1 MVTSVRILGQLL
13 RRWQPLVAALALLLG
28 ASSALAFVHPGGLH
42 TQADLDRMKT
52 QVAAGAHP
60 WIDDWNLLSQD
71 PLAQYTYAAKPLANM
86 GTSRQAADLD
96 AHAAY
101 LNAIRWY
108 ISGDTR
114 YADCAVSILNAWTQ
128 TVNQVPTG
136 TDTPGLIAIPIQDF
150 ALAGEVLRIYPGWQS
165 TDFAAFQAM
174 FANYLYPVVNDFLTN
189 HNGQGPTHYWTNWDA
204 CNLGSLIAMGV
215 LCDNQ
220 SWFDQGVTYYKSG
233 IGAGCIMNA
242 VVDQYPGN
250 LYPSETI
257 GQWQESGRDQAH
269 SQLGLGLLGYA
280 CQTAWNQGVD
290 LFSYS
295 SNRFLSG
302 AEYVAQYNLW
312 HDVPY
317 TQYLNSD
324 PLVCAFVARNKRG
337 QYGDRPVYEL
347 LYNHYAVLGGLSTP
361 NVKAMAELERPEG
374 GGNDHFGYGTLTFT
388 QVANASPYP
397 VVAPPPVPTGLTATA
412 GVGTVW
418 LSWTPPAGDVV
429 GSYNVLRATTSGGPY
444 TVIASASTTPKTLAP
459 QYTDTNVAN
468 GTTYYYVVQAA
479 NASGTSASSAEV
491 SALSVPSFALGNGWA
506 DQDIGSVLTPGS
518 ASCSVA
524 NANTFIVSGS
534 GSDVFGT
541 ADQLHYAYQ
550 SVTGDYTFVGR
561 IATQTLSGSNG
572 DKVGLMMRESL
583 DPGAKHVF
591 LVFYQRNSGEADFI
605 SRPTTGGASTSVT
618 GQGMITTS
626 IWFKLVRSGNT
637 FTGSV
642 SVDAT
647 NWVTTASATVAM
659 ANTYYAGIAVCSR
672 SSTGV
677 LTTAT
682 VDNVSS
688 VTALPNPP
696 VITSASSATATVG
709 SAFSYQIAA
718 TGSPTSFAASG
729 LPAGLVVDP
738 ATGIISGTPNAFGT
752 YNTTIGATNASGTA
766 TAALTITV
774 NPAVSTNGTWKD
786 QTSSGITPL
795 TLNLTFT
802 ASSSTVAYTVVTTSP
817 PPSTTTPVVGDALR
831 VNTTIGNFNNGNAY
845 YITAVNPTAGTLQLA
860 SAPGGA
866 AITAT
871 TAGTSV
877 APIYMRWSNALN
889 WVGGTIA
896 NGYGAVATIGN
907 LASNTRIALAGNWI
921 VGTINFTGGGGSDLD
936 LTGYDYATT
945 AGGSITFATGTSATP
960 LFSVARNAT
969 FPVNMSGARYI
980 RVIGNQGLEVM
991 SSSDATTGSTV
1002 SWRPQSGIDW
1012 SKFSG
1017 DLQVRQGR
1025 LDVQANNVLPTTSN
1039 VVLGNGNTTSGRFAV
1054 MSMTSG
1060 RSQVIG
1066 ALSGASIGRITAG
1079 SSGTTTA
1086 GTAVTLTIGGNNGSG
1101 AFAGVI
1107 GADAVGLSLN
1117 TTPITLIKNGTGTE
1131 VLSGANVYTGTTTI
1145 NAGTFLVNGSLAGPV
1160 AVNAG
1165 TFGGAGST
1173 ASTVTIGTGTGSG
1186 AVFAPGNNGIGTFT
1200 TTGALT
1206 LRSDA
1211 TFAFECSPSTVTADK
1226 VLANGVTLNNAIFS
1240 PVVVGQSAAI
1250 SGGTVLTVISNT
1262 GSSAVSGTFNG
1273 LPEGSTV
1280 TIGVNAFRLS
1290 YVGGDGNDVTLTAL
1304 GAAQP
1309 PVITSTAATGAFGGT
1324 FSFAVVASN
1333 TPTGFS
1339 ATGLPAGL
1347 SINPTTGVI
1356 SGTPLA
1362 AGSFTATITATNA
1375 AGSTSAPLTISVPKV
1390 VGVNLR
1396 AYNTYG
1402 MNATD
1407 VAGVVRATH
1416 WNNLVGPATTGETV
1430 STTALTDNL
1439 GLPVNGMSVTY
1450 TAGTTGGSYTNSG
1463 TLKFGT
1469 DAVTVNPATNDPNL
1483 YSSAFDQ
1490 YDTTPSTLSVT
1501 GIPYSN
1507 YDLVVYVYDGGANQG
1522 GVVTANGQT
1531 LAIRGGVGN
1540 PDVNGNGYVASTD
1553 SVNTSGTAVQQG
1565 NYVRFSG
1572 LSGNL
1577 TATFLATNMGSSTL
1591 RLKIAGFQIFGN
1603 DAAPAPTTAPAAPA
1617 TLTASGGNTQVA
1629 LNWSY
1634 AATATSY
1641 NIYNGGALLATVA
1654 SPLTS
1659 YADTAV
1665 TNGTAYSYTV
1675 SAVNSVGEG
1684 AASQPATATPAA
1696 PSFTPPLRTVYQY
1709 SIPMAPIYGSWSY
1722 DSQRRAYLWVPP
1734 GCTKIQGVVL
1744 GLHNMLEKPMFDDP
1758 VIRQACADANLAI
1771 VFISPGDSKTWT
1783 PNGVGNYTAGHLTT
1797 AIDLDPGNYV
1807 SADINP
1813 STGTNYATDI
1823 NPATGTRFANQTEQA
1838 GAEVAALLGK
1848 LATESGFAELQ
1859 YAPILLTGH
1868 SAASPFVWTR
1878 GLATTAA
1885 LTGRVFGILPY
1896 KGFFPGSIPD
1906 GIPVF
1911 HTASEWQEIS
1921 SWGNT
1926 WELGDSPAL
1935 RGLRAGGT
1943 NKLLSSFIQP
1953 GTGHY
1958 EYAAEQSGPLALFIE
1973 KVAQYRIPAN
1983 WPATGYPTLNTID
1996 PTTGYLVDVT
2006 KVGSGNAQPMAYA
2019 DWVAAGKDPL
2029 RAYWYFDQ
2037 QMAQTVCDAENA
2049 GFTKL
2054 PQMINGFQNATTLAP
2069 LASQSNGIGYV
2080 NVTATLLADGVS
2092 FKVQA
2097 ASVNQSP
2104 IQRLYNGRPLG
2115 MPTGSIAFRVN
2126 GSGAMKQVGVDTF
2139 RVWMDRGTV
2148 IKEGQP
2154 WEPFIIARQPGDAN
2168 YRSADRPL
2176 FVTTSVP
2183 VNNINGTA
2191 QTITF
2196 PTIPDQLNTNLQPI
2210 TLNATSSSGLP
2221 VQYWVVSGPYR
2232 NDENNSAVL
2241 IPDQMP
2247 AKPTYP
2253 IRVIVGAWQW
2263 GQPNSIAA
2271 ATPVYQ
2277 QFYIVTPPPIP
2288 AAPTGL
2294 AATAN
2299 GPEFTLTW
2307 SAPANATSYAV
2318 KRATTSGGPYTTLAT
2333 GLSGTSYLDVSTTY
2347 GTTYYYV
2354 VTASDVSGESP
2365 NSAELSATATSSQV
2379 SGTWTQAGTTTNYN
2393 DAANWSNGIAA
2404 SGVGAVATISKT
2416 GPTIVLNT
2424 NATIGALTGT
2434 WASGASMN
2442 LSGPGS
2448 TLTLATTS
2456 GAPTFSFYNWFSR
2469 YDYVSNLNVAGTQGL
2484 TYVGKS
2490 NVLVF
2495 QAGVTWNGFSGP
2507 FTIAPNTDGSMV
2519 YAQAANVLPP
2529 GDLTL
2534 TAGAGTNGY
2543 RNTKLV
2549 LNGGADQTIGALNS
2563 TVSSTAT
2570 AYVSSYSG
2578 PALLTGSAP
2587 AGANAVGFATLTL
2600 GAGNGSGTFAG
2611 KIGTGYN
2618 NSANVEDPTA
2628 SLLDIVKIGT
2638 GTQTFSGANNYV
2650 GATTVAAGTLL
2661 VNGTHSPTGLG
2672 VLGTYDVSGTLG
2684 GSGTIK
2690 PSADSAGSAMIVV
2703 ENSGTLQPGGA
2714 NVDTN
2719 ADHAVDATGSVLT
2732 LDQSA
2737 SQRGVLALTA
2747 GSHLHA
2753 TLGAGLTSTRL
2764 AIVGQATTPT
2774 PAITFT
2780 NAVLDAADLTAG
2792 ALTPGQ
2798 YVAVSSDAPGSF
2810 AGLTVAADGTI
2821 TGGLA
2826 LGTGFDAYPGSTLKV
2841 VGNTIVVSLAP
2852 PVITSAATANGTY
2865 NAPFTYAI
2873 AATET
2878 PTAFAATGL
2887 PAGLALDP
2895 TSGVISGAP
2904 ATTGVFTVALTATN
2918 AGGTG
2923 TATLTLS
2930 IAKAPAAIALGALSQ
2945 IYDGTAKAATAT
2957 STPAGLTVDLSYSA
2971 TPINVGQYAVT
2982 ATIDDPNYVG
2992 ATTGTLTIAPEPIA
3006 IALAGLD
3013 ATYDGTPKSVG
3024 VATSPVAGV
3033 PVAVTYNGAPT
3044 PPTNAGNYP
3053 VAAIV
3058 TDPNFTGSAS
3068 AALVIAKATPVVSV
3082 TPYTVTYDGGA
3093 HTATGTAKGVQ
3104 GETLA
3109 GLNLTGT
3116 THANAGTYNDPWT
3129 FTDVTGDYRNAAGDV
3144 TDSIAKATATIA
3156 LAPLTQTYDGTPR
3169 AVTATTTPAGLGVDL
3184 SYDGKSAAPVYPG
3197 LHSITATISDPNY
3210 TGNGTGTLSITITAL
3225 VRQVSTLDGAID
3237 GSLQVLSGD
3246 GTTLNGNAWMS
3257 GDLLAPGTPNLG
3269 LNGNATLAGTNN
3281 AGGATNPSNYAITLN
3296 GNAVIRYLVTQ
3307 VDPLTLP
3314 SVNPP
3319 VTPAGTRNVTLNSSS
3334 EMAGDFATI
3343 RNLTLNGNAGT
3354 LTVPPGAYGKLTANG
3369 SSSFVLGRAGATQPD
3384 VYNLQGLVLNGAS
3397 TLQIA
3402 GPVVIVV
3409 GSGVTVNGAAGNS
3422 EHPDWLSL
3430 QVATGGVTANGN
3442 AVFAGSIVAPNGTV
3456 ILNGGSTLTGLITS
3470 DSLIISTHAELKQ
3483 PTP

>member
-1 MVTSVRILGQLL
+1 MFSVILRFCRTA
-13 RRWQPLVAALALLLG
+13 RRLPALGALLLLLCSPG
-28 ASSALAFVHPGGLH
+28 SLLAAFVHPGGLH

-60 WIDDWNLLSQD
+60 WIDDWNLLIQD

-114 YADCAVSILNAWTQ
+114 YADCAVNILNAWAK

-136 TDTPGLIAIPIQDF
+136 ADTPGLIAIPIQDF
-150 ALAGEVLRIYPGWQS
+150 ALAGEVLRIYPGWQPA
-165 TDFAAFQAM
+165 DFAAFQGM
-174 FANYLYPVVNDFLTN
+174 FANYLYPVVNNFLTN

-220 SWFDQGVTYYKSG
+220 AWFDQGVTYFQSG
-233 IGAGCIMNA
+233 VGAGCITNA
-242 VVDQYPGN
+242 VPYEYKGN
-250 LYPSETI
+250 LYSGETI

-290 LFSYS
+290 LFSYAQ
-295 SNRFLSG
+295 NRFLAG

-312 HDVPY
+312 HEVPY
-317 TQYLNSD
+317 TQYVNSD

-347 LYNHYAVLGGLSTP
+347 LYNHYAVSGGLSTP

-374 GGNDHFGYGTLTFT
+374 GSNDHFGYGTLTFT
-388 QVANASPYP
+388 QVASASPYP

-418 LSWTPPAGDVV
+418 LSWTPPAGDAV
-429 GSYNVLRATTSGGPY
+429 GGYNVLRATTSGGPY
-444 TVIASASTTPKTLAP
+444 TVIVSATTSPKTLAP
-459 QYTDTNVAN
+459 QYTDTNVTN

-479 NASGTSASSAEV
+479 NASGTSASSSEV
-491 SALSVPSFALGNGWA
+491 SALPVPSFALGNGWA
-506 DQDIGSVLTPGS
+506 DQDIGAVTTPGS
-518 ASCSVA
+518 ASCSVT
-524 NANTFIVSGS
+524 NGNTFIVSGS

-550 SVTGDYTFVGR
+550 SVSGDYTFIGR
-561 IATQTLSGSNG
+561 IAAQTLSGSNG

-583 DPGAKHVF
+583 DPGSKHVF
-591 LVFYQRNSGEADFI
+591 LVFYQRNSGEADLI
-605 SRPTTGGASTSVT
+605 SRATTGGSSTSVT
-618 GQGMITTS
+618 GPGMITTPL
-626 IWFKLVRSGNT
+626 WFKLARSGST

-642 SVDAT
+642 SVDGA
-647 NWVTTASATVAM
+647 NWVTAGTATVDM
-659 ANTYYAGIAVCSR
+659 ASTYFAGVAVCSR
-672 SSTGV
+672 SKTGV

-688 VTALPNPP
+688 LTALPNPP
-696 VITSASSATATVG
+696 VITSASAASGTVG
-709 SAFSYQIAA
+709 SAFTYQITA
-718 TGSPTSFAASG
+718 TGSPSNYAASG
-729 LPAGLVVDP
+729 LPAGLAVDS
-738 ATGIISGTPNAFGT
+738 ATGVITGTPS
-752 YNTTIGATNASGTA
+752 ASGTYHVTLSA
-766 TAALTITV
+766 TNTSGAGTAALTITI
-774 NPAVSTNGTWKD
+774 NPAVATNGTWKD

-795 TLNLTFT
+795 TLNLTF
-802 ASSSTVAYTVVTTSP
+802 AANSSSIAYAVATTSP
-817 PPSTTTPVVGDALR
+817 PPATPTPVVGDALR
-831 VNTTIGNFNNGNAY
+831 VNTTTGNFSNGNAY
-845 YITAVNPTAGTLQLA
+845 YIAAVNTTAKTLQLA

-877 APIYMRWSNALN
+877 APIYMRWNDAVN

-907 LASNTRIALAGNWI
+907 LPSNVRIALAGNWI

-936 LTGYDYATT
+936 ITGYDYATT
-945 AGGSITFATGTSATP
+945 AGGSITFATGTSTTP

-969 FPVNMSGARYI
+969 FPLNMGGARYI
-980 RVIGNQGLEVM
+980 RVAGNQGLEVM

-1017 DLQVRQGR
+1017 DLQLRQGR
-1025 LDVQANNVLPTTSN
+1025 LDVQAGNVLPSTSD
-1039 VVLGNGNTTSGRFAV
+1039 VVLGNANTTAGRFAV
-1054 MSMTSG
+1054 MSMFSG
-1060 RSQVIG
+1060 RNQVIG
-1066 ALSGASIGRITAG
+1066 ALSGTSVGRLSAGTSSSSTAG
-1079 SSGTTTA
+1079 SP
-1086 GTAVTLTIGGNNGSG
+1086 VTVTIGGNNGSG
-1101 AFAGVI
+1101 TFAGVI
-1107 GADAVGLSLN
+1107 GADAAGSSLN
-1117 TTPITLIKNGTGTE
+1117 TTPISIVKNGTGTE
-1131 VLSGANVYTGTTTI
+1131 VFSGANLYTGTTTV
-1145 NAGTFLVNGSLAGPV
+1145 NAGTFLLNGSLVGPV
-1160 AVNAG
+1160 VVNAG
-1165 TFGGAGST
+1165 TFGGSGST
-1173 ASTVTIGTGTGSG
+1173 SNTVTVGTGTGSG
-1186 AVFAPGNNGIGTFT
+1186 AGFAPGNNAIGTFT

-1211 TFAFECSPSTVTADK
+1211 TLALECSPSTDTADM
-1226 VLANGVTLNNAIFS
+1226 VVAGGVTLNNAILS
-1240 PVVVGQSAAI
+1240 PSVVGQDAAI
-1250 SGGTVLTVISNT
+1250 SGGTVLTIIRNT
-1262 GSSAVSGTFNG
+1262 SSSPVNGSFNG
-1273 LPEGSTV
+1273 LPEGATV
-1280 TIGVNAFRLS
+1280 SIGANAFQIS

-1309 PVITSTAATGAFGGT
+1309 PVITSTAASGAFGGS

-1333 TPTGFS
+1333 TPTSFS

-1347 SINPTTGVI
+1347 TINPTTGVI

-1362 AGSFTATITATNA
+1362 AGTFTAMITATNA
-1375 AGSTSAPLTISVPKV
+1375 AGSTTAPLTISIPQVI
-1390 VGVNLR
+1390 GLNLR

-1402 MNATD
+1402 LNATD
-1407 VAGVVRATH
+1407 VAGVIRATY
-1416 WNNLVGPATTGETV
+1416 WNNLVGPAATGETV
-1430 STTALTDNL
+1430 ATSTLTDNL
-1439 GLPVNGMSVTY
+1439 GLPVNGMTVTY

-1463 TLKFGT
+1463 TLKFGA

-1490 YDTTPSTLSVT
+1490 YDGTASTLSVT

-1507 YDLVVYVYDGGANQG
+1507 YDLIVYVYDGGAGQG
-1522 GVVTANGQT
+1522 GVITANGQT

-1540 PDVNGNGYVASTD
+1540 PDVNGNGYVQSTD
-1553 SVNTSGTAVQQG
+1553 STDTAGPAVQQG

-1572 LSGNL
+1572 LSGDL
-1577 TATFLATNMGSSTL
+1577 TATFLATNMSASTL
-1591 RLKIAGFQIFGN
+1591 RLKIAGFQILGN
-1603 DAAPAPTTAPAAPA
+1603 DATPAPTSAPAAPA

-1641 NIYNGGALLATVA
+1641 HIYKDGALLATVA
-1654 SPLTS
+1654 SPMMS

-1675 SAVNSVGEG
+1675 SAVNSIGEG
-1684 AASQPATATPAA
+1684 AASQPAVATPAA
-1696 PSFTPPLRTVYQY
+1696 PSFTMPQRTVYQY
-1709 SIPMAPIYGSWSY
+1709 SVPMAPVYGSWPY
-1722 DSQRRAYLWVPP
+1722 DPQRRAYLWIPP
-1734 GCTKIQGVVL
+1734 GCTKVQGVVL

-1783 PNGVGNYTAGHLTT
+1783 PNGVGNYKPGHLTT

-1813 STGTNYATDI
+1813 ATGTNYATDI

-1838 GAEVAALLGK
+1838 GAEVAALLRK
-1848 LATESGFAELQ
+1848 LATESGYAELQ

-1958 EYAAEQSGPLALFIE
+1958 EYAAEQSGPLGLFI
-1973 KVAQYRIPAN
+1973 KKAAQYRIPAN
-1983 WPATGYPTLNTID
+1983 WAPTGYPTLNAID

-2006 KVGSGNAQPMAYA
+2006 KVGSGHAQPVAYA

-2029 RAYWYFDQ
+2029 RAYWYFDRE
-2037 QMAQTVCDAENA
+2037 MAQAVCDDENA
-2049 GFTKL
+2049 GFSKL

-2069 LASQSNGIGYV
+2069 LASQANGIGYAV
-2080 NVTATLLADGVS
+2080 VTATLLPDGVS

-2115 MPTGSIAFRVN
+2115 MPTGSIAFRAN

-2176 FVTTSVP
+2176 AITTSVP
-2183 VNNINGTA
+2183 VNNINGAA

-2196 PTIPDQLNTNLQPI
+2196 PTIPDQINTNLQPI
-2210 TLNATSSSGLP
+2210 TLNATASSGLP

-2241 IPDQMP
+2241 IPDQLP

-2253 IRVIVGAWQW
+2253 IHVIVGAWQW

-2277 QFYIVTPPPIP
+2277 QFDIVTPPPIP
-2288 AAPTGL
+2288 AAPAGL
-2294 AATAN
+2294 TATAT
-2299 GPEFTLTW
+2299 GPEFTLAW
-2307 SAPANATSYAV
+2307 SASPNATSYSV
-2318 KRATTSGGPYTTLAT
+2318 KRAATSGGPYATLAT
-2333 GLSGTSYLDVSTTY
+2333 GLTGTSYLDVSAAY

-2354 VTASDVSGESP
+2354 VSATDVSGESP
-2365 NSAELSATATSSQV
+2365 DSREVSATATSSQAN
-2379 SGTWTQAGTTTNYN
+2379 GTWTQAGTTTNYN
-2393 DAANWSNGIAA
+2393 DAGNWSNGIAA
-2404 SGVGAVATISKT
+2404 SGVGAVATMAKA

-2424 NATIGALTGT
+2424 DATVGALTGT

-2442 LSGPGS
+2442 LSGAGS

-2456 GAPTFSFYNWFSR
+2456 GAPTFSFSNWFSR
-2469 YDYVSNLNVAGTQGL
+2469 YDYISNLNFAGNQGL

-2490 NVLVF
+2490 NVLVL

-2519 YAQAANVLPP
+2519 YAQNAQVLPP
-2529 GDLTL
+2529 VDLTL
-2534 TAGAGTNGY
+2534 TPGTGTNGY
-2543 RNTKLV
+2543 RNTKLI

-2570 AYVSSYSG
+2570 SYVANYSG
-2578 PALLTGSAP
+2578 PSLLTGSAP
-2587 AGANAVGFATLTL
+2587 GGTNNVGFATLTL
-2600 GAGNGSGTFAG
+2600 GAGNGSGNFQG
-2611 KIGTGYN
+2611 KIGTGFN
-2618 NSANVEDPTA
+2618 NSANTEDPTA
-2628 SLLDIVKIGT
+2628 SLIDIVKIGT
-2638 GTQTFSGANNYV
+2638 GTQILSGADNYV
-2650 GATTVAAGTLL
+2650 GATTVSAGTLL
-2661 VNGTHSPTGLG
+2661 VNGTHAPSGLG

-2684 GSGTIK
+2684 GAGTIR
-2690 PSADSAGSAMIVV
+2690 PSADSTGPAMITI
-2703 ENSGTLQPGGA
+2703 ESSGALQPGGA
-2714 NVDTN
+2714 DVDTN
-2719 ADHAVDATGSVLT
+2719 NDKVVDAAGATLT

-2737 SQRGVLALTA
+2737 SQRGVLAFA
-2747 GSHLHA
+2747 VGAHLRL
-2753 TLGAGLTSTRL
+2753 TLGASVTSTQV
-2764 AIVGQATTPT
+2764 AIVGQAASAV
-2774 PAITFT
+2774 PAVTFNGT
-2780 NAVLDAADLTAG
+2780 VVDVADLTG
-2792 ALTPGQ
+2792 GGLSPGQ
-2798 YVAVSSDAPGSF
+2798 YIIAQSDGAGSY
-2810 AGLTVAADGTI
+2810 AGLIVAADGTI
-2821 TGGLA
+2821 TGGLT
-2826 LGTGFDAYPGSTLKV
+2826 LGAGMAAYPGSSLKV
-2841 VGNTIVVSLAP
+2841 VENAIVIALAP
-2852 PVITSAATANGTY
+2852 PAITSPATATGTY
-2865 NAPFTYAI
+2865 GVGFNYAVT
-2873 AATET
+2873 ATES
-2878 PTAFAATGL
+2878 PTSFAATGL
-2887 PAGLALDP
+2887 PGGLALDP
-2895 TSGVISGAP
+2895 ASGIISGTP
-2904 ATTGVFTVALTATN
+2904 SETGTFPVAISATN

-2923 TATLTLS
+2923 TAVLQLT
-2930 IAKAPAAIALGALSQ
+2930 IQKAAATVVLGNLSQ
-2945 IYDGTAKAATAT
+2945 VYDGTTKTVSATT
-2957 STPAGLTVDLSYSA
+2957 VPAGLTVDFSYS
-2971 TPINVGQYAVT
+2971 TPPLNAGQYTVT
-2982 ATIDDPNYVG
+2982 GTVSDPNYFGSADGVLIVTK
-2992 ATTGTLTIAPEPIA
+2992 AAPNI
-3006 IALAGLD
+3006 
-3013 ATYDGTPKSVG
+3013 
-3024 VATSPVAGV
+3024 
-3033 PVAVTYNGAPT
+3033 AVTGY
-3044 PPTNAGNYP
+3044 
-3053 VAAIV
+3053 
-3058 TDPNFTGSAS
+3058 S
-3068 AALVIAKATPVVSV
+3068 
-3082 TPYTVTYDGGA
+3082 VTYDRTA
-3093 HTATGTAKGVQ
+3093 HTATGAASGVQ

-3109 GLNLTGT
+3109 GLDLSGT
-3116 THANAGTYNDPWT
+3116 THTNGGVYQDPWS
-3129 FTDVTGDYRNAAGDV
+3129 FTDVTGNYTNALGSVID
-3144 TDSIAKATATIA
+3144 TIAKAPATVT
-3156 LAPLTQTYDGTPR
+3156 LSPLTQWYDGTPR
-3169 AVTATTTPAGLGVDL
+3169 VVAAATEPTGLTVDL
-3184 SYDGKSAAPVYPG
+3184 TYNGLATAPIYPG
-3197 LHSITATISDPNY
+3197 QYDVVGTVDDPNY
-3210 TGNGTGTLSITITAL
+3210 TGFSDASLNVRITAL
-3225 VRQVSTLDGAID
+3225 ARHVSRIDGSID
-3237 GSLQVLSGD
+3237 GSLQVLSAD
-3246 GTTLNGNAWMS
+3246 GTALNGTAWVS
-3257 GDLLAPGTPNLG
+3257 GDLLAAGTPDVV
-3269 LNGNATLAGTNN
+3269 LNGQPTFAGTIQGDGS
-3281 AGGATNPSNYAITLN
+3281 ADPTGYVITLD
-3296 GNAVIRYLVTQ
+3296 GGTVLRHVVCR
-3307 VDPLTLP
+3307 VDPLALP
-3314 SVNPP
+3314 TVLA
-3319 VTPAGTRNVTLNSSS
+3319 PAAPTGTRDVTLNSASQR
-3334 EMAGDFATI
+3334 AGDFSTV
-3343 RNLTLNGNAGT
+3343 RDLTLNGNAGT
-3354 LTVPPGAYGKLTANG
+3354 VAVPPGTYGQLTANG
-3369 SSSFVLGRAGATQPD
+3369 TTAFVLGHAGATEPE
-3384 VYNLQGLVLNGAS
+3384 VYGLQGLRLNGAS
-3397 TLQIA
+3397 SLYVV
-3402 GPVVIVV
+3402 GPVVLIVATP
-3409 GSGVTVNGAAGNS
+3409 VTVNGTVGAAT
-3422 EHPDWLSL
+3422 HPEWLSI
-3430 QVATGGVTANGN
+3430 QVASGGVTANGH
-3442 AVFAGSIVAPNGTV
+3442 AVISGDIVAPTGTV
-3456 ILNGGSTLTGLITS
+3456 MLNGGATVTGQVSS
-3470 DSLIISTHAELKQ
+3470 DALIINGTASLKQ
-3483 PTP
+3483 PAL